1 MSPLKA
7 ALYVVLGLFGLIV
20 VSAVVS
26 MLFAVIALLWLA
38 AKLIAML
45 VVLGIVGFVG
55 YKAYS
60 LVAGLFGGDTAEEG
74 GFRGDASTRESG
86 FSTRRQS
93 EAADRRDPVERLKDQ
108 YARGDLTEAEFERR
122 VERRLDDGGVDSIET
137 DLNREYR

>member
-7 ALYVVLGLFGLIV
+7 AMYVVLGLLGLIV

-26 MLFAVIALLWLA
+26 MIFAVIALLWLA

-45 VVLGIVGFVG
+45 VVLGIVGYVG

-60 LVAGLFGGDTAEEG
+60 LVTGLFGSGSEES
-74 GFRGDASTRESG
+74 GFRSDVSTQESG
-86 FSTRRQS
+86 FSTRRRS

-122 VERRLDDGGVDSIET
+122 VERRLDDGGVESIET